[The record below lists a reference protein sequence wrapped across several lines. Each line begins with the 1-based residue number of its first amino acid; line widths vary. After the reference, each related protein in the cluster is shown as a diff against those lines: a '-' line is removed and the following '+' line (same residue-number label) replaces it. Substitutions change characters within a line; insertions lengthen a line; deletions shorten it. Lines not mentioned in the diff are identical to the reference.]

1 MNFPITNVVPSP
13 DDLRDLE
20 FRPIPAMFSDVVS
33 LRPWNG
39 LVRNQ
44 RRQGSCVAQ
53 TIANIGELFLTRA
66 GRPEV
71 LSPQWIYDLA
81 RIMEDRRGK
90 PGLSNLRDA
99 LKVGQKWGIPLES
112 EYPAREDDSQPV
124 ADPLSLT
131 DVAASAATRK
141 FDRYERIDVSLMADG
156 TEPYVPLIRSAL
168 AQGCPLALAMRLG
181 KKFRDVAGPL
191 DDQRYLVCG
200 VPGNEWIGN
209 HAMMMCEWRASAC
222 YGVDE
227 NTWDRWWGDEGLF
240 AHSQVVL
247 IDVTEMWAVRGFA
260 GIYMQPTYPRAVI
273 KEYCDLC
280 IAAHPDD
287 IEAGARA
294 IWEGMREHG
303 ITSDQVEAANEWP
316 AGSIERYTREKGW
329 A

>member
-13 DDLRDLE
+13 DDLRD

-99 LKVGQKWGIPLES
+99 LKVGQRWGVPLES

-273 KEYCDLC
+273 KVLRPLHC
-280 IAAHPDD
+280 AHPDD

-294 IWEGMREHG
+294 IWEGMRARDHLRPGRGSERM
-303 ITSDQVEAANEWP
+303 
-316 AGSIERYTREKGW
+316 AGGLRSSATREKGW

>member
-13 DDLRDLE
+13 DDLRD

-99 LKVGQKWGIPLES
+99 LKVGQRWGVPLES

-273 KEYCDLC
+273 KSTATSALRAPRRHRSRRARHLGGD
-280 IAAHPDD
+280 
-287 IEAGARA
+287 ARA
-294 IWEGMREHG
+294 RDHLRPGRGSERM
-303 ITSDQVEAANEWP
+303 
-316 AGSIERYTREKGW
+316 AGGLRSSATREKGW